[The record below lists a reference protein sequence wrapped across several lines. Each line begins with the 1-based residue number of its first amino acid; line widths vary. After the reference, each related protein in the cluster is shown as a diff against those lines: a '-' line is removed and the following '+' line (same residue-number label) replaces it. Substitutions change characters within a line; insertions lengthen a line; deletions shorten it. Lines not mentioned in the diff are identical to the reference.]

1 MIVQVRYSPGAQCD
15 ENRQYSS
22 GYCRGGGGSGYQCS
36 GFGKRSLSR
45 HAFFFFPAGEEIR
58 PNSPKTGLLASP
70 ANKAYL
76 RNITESI
83 YLYIRFD
90 FSSLSFFGGF
100 LAA

>member
-1 MIVQVRYSPGAQCD
+1 MLGIWKTVSHVTP
-15 ENRQYSS
+15 
-22 GYCRGGGGSGYQCS
+22 
-36 GFGKRSLSR
+36 
-45 HAFFFFPAGEEIR
+45 FFFFPPGKKFAPIAR
-58 PNSPKTGLLASP
+58 RLALLASP

>member
-1 MIVQVRYSPGAQCD
+1 MLGIW
-15 ENRQYSS
+15 
-22 GYCRGGGGSGYQCS
+22 
-36 GFGKRSLSR
+36 KTLSLTSR
-45 HAFFFFPAGEEIR
+45 LFFFPAGEEIR

>member
-1 MIVQVRYSPGAQCD
+1 MFRCDIVQGHNATKTVSIAVVIVVVVVVVVISARD
-15 ENRQYSS
+15 LEN
-22 GYCRGGGGSGYQCS
+22 G
-36 GFGKRSLSR
+36 LSR
-45 HAFFFFPAGEEIR
+45 HAFFFFPPGKKFAPIAR
-58 PNSPKTGLLASP
+58 RLALLASP